1 MYYIPN
7 SHNEDDTEID
17 FSYLNSI
24 QAMDTATEL
33 LETNNINNAD
43 NKIISKKDY
52 LQVNNK
58 FKQNFDEIISSCYFA
73 DNLHYLKIHFH

>member
-17 FSYLNSI
+17 FSNLDSI

-33 LETNNINNAD
+33 LETNIIDKAD
-43 NKIISKKDY
+43 LDGRDLLSYSLLKE
-52 LQVNNK
+52 V
-58 FKQNFDEIISSCYFA
+58 FDSIAQKAYAYDQLEKVYK
-73 DNLHYLKIHFH
+73 N

>member
-24 QAMDTATEL
+24 QAMDTAIEL
-33 LETNNINNAD
+33 LETNIIDKAD
-43 NKIISKKDY
+43 LNDRDLLNYSVLKGVFNSIAEKAYAYDQLS
-52 LQVNNK
+52 QVYKN
-58 FKQNFDEIISSCYFA
+58 
-73 DNLHYLKIHFH
+73 

>member
-17 FSYLNSI
+17 FSNLDSI

-33 LETNNINNAD
+33 LETAIIDKAD
-43 NKIISKKDY
+43 LDGRDLLGYSLLKEVFDSIAQKAYAYDQ
-52 LQVNNK
+52 LTQVYKN
-58 FKQNFDEIISSCYFA
+58 
-73 DNLHYLKIHFH
+73 

>member
-33 LETNNINNAD
+33 LETNIIDKAD
-43 NKIISKKDY
+43 LNDRDLLNYSVLKGVFNSIAEKAYAYDQLS
-52 LQVNNK
+52 QVYKN
-58 FKQNFDEIISSCYFA
+58 
-73 DNLHYLKIHFH
+73 

>member
-17 FSYLNSI
+17 FSNLDSI

-33 LETNNINNAD
+33 LETN
-43 NKIISKKDY
+43 IIDKVDLDARDLLGYSLLKE
-52 LQVNNK
+52 V
-58 FKQNFDEIISSCYFA
+58 FDSIAHKAYAYDQLTEVYK
-73 DNLHYLKIHFH
+73 N